1 MQGYD
6 LVRQMRRVV
15 AVVQA
20 RTGSS
25 RLPGKVLA
33 DLAGEPLLIRLLER
47 LRRASRVDEVV
58 VATTDRPQDDA
69 VAALARRADVA
80 CHRGSETDVLA
91 RMCGAARAHRA
102 DAVVRITGD
111 CPLVDPAVVDQVVD
125 GLSRDVDYASNL
137 LRRTFPRGLDAEAL
151 HMDVLER
158 VARLGRSPEAR
169 EHVTWFAYRERPD
182 LFVLRSIEHP
192 DDGYAKLQ
200 WSVDT
205 AEDLERVR
213 DLYAR
218 HGLGERDVAWTEL
231 VP

>member
-1 MQGYD
+1 M
-6 LVRQMRRVV
+6 RVV

-25 RLPGKVLA
+25 RLPNKVLA
-33 DLAGEPLLIRLLER
+33 DLAGEPLLTRLLQR
-47 LRRASRVDEVV
+47 LRRANRIDDII
-58 VATTDRPQDDA
+58 VATSDTRQDDA

-80 CHRGSETDVLA
+80 CFRGSETDVLG
-91 RMCGAARAHRA
+91 RMRDAARTGRA
-102 DAVVRITGD
+102 EVVVRITGD
-111 CPLVDPAVVDQVVD
+111 CPLVDPRVVDEVVD
-125 GLSRDVDYASNL
+125 GLTADVDYASNV

-158 VARLGRSPEAR
+158 VARLGHSPEAR

-182 LFVLRSIEHP
+182 LFILRSIEYPH
-192 DDGYAKLQ
+192 DRYAQLQ

-213 DLYAR
+213 DLYVR
-218 HGLGERDVAWTEL
+218 FGLVDHDDVAWTEL
-231 VP
+231 VQ